1 MNQPMRK
8 MLLAATSL
16 PVADPVEFV
25 EIAARAGYDGI
36 GLRLYHASEGPMPV
50 TGDAEHLKRLKA
62 AIASSGLQVLD
73 LFSCYLRPE
82 PDFDGLRPALA
93 CGAELGARYALAICG
108 DTDWTRTVDN
118 LGRLC
123 ALAAE
128 YGLVPALE
136 APLHERIIG
145 SLERTLQLID
155 EAGGTAVVCLD
166 TYQVFRTGD
175 SLELVQRHPER
186 FPYIQLADG
195 FATPVATRLAGQGSV
210 PLRAIL
216 QALPAEIPLSL
227 ECVPPQTT
235 AFEPVEWAGSVLAA
249 AQSVLSD

>member
-1 MNQPMRK
+1 
-8 MLLAATSL
+8 
-16 PVADPVEFV
+16 
-25 EIAARAGYDGI
+25 
-36 GLRLYHASEGPMPV
+36 MPV
-50 TGDAEHLKRLKA
+50 TRDPVLLKRTRA

-73 LFSCYLRPE
+73 VFSCYLRQE
-82 PDFDGLRPALA
+82 VDFDGLRPALA
-93 CGAELGARYALAICG
+93 CGAELGAKYALAICA
-108 DTDWTRTVDN
+108 DTDWTRTVDS

-128 YGLVPALE
+128 YGLVPAVE

-145 SLERTLQLID
+145 TLARTLQLID

-195 FATPVATRLAGQGSV
+195 LATPVGTLPAGQGSV
-210 PLRAIL
+210 PLRAML
-216 QALPAEIPLSL
+216 RALPPDIPLSV
-227 ECVPPQTT
+227 ECVPPQATSV
-235 AFEPVEWAGSVLAA
+235 EPLEWARTVLAA
-249 AQSVLSD
+249 ANSVLSDEPATDRPG